1 MASSEQAIASIGG
14 CRLAAASAG
23 IKKPAADGSNQSDLV
38 LIEACAGSAI
48 AATFTQNRFAAA
60 PVLLAKQHITASSAE
75 QPRYLLINS
84 GNANAGTGAPGLAT
98 ALRCCE
104 VMADSAD
111 VEAINVLPF
120 STGVIGEPLDA
131 NLVGAAVPGLF
142 AQLAESNWLDA
153 ARGIM
158 TTDTVPK
165 LYSAEFELFGQRH
178 SITGMSKGAGMICPN
193 MATML
198 CFIATDV
205 RIDQVLLESLLGE
218 AVEKSFN
225 RITVDGDTS
234 TNDACVVLAT
244 GDKNGPGI
252 ESSSQ
257 TEYEVFA
264 QHLNLACIDLARQI
278 IADAE
283 GASKLVTIKVE
294 QGATTADCLQ
304 VAYTIAH
311 SPLVKTALFAADP
324 NWGRLLAAIGRAP
337 VEQLDVDK
345 VSLYIGD
352 VLVAEQG
359 AVAEGYSEQSAA
371 SIMQSAEYC
380 IRVLLNSGDCS
391 DQIWTC
397 DLSHDYVSINADYR
411 S

>member
-1 MASSEQAIASIGG
+1 MASSDQVIRAVDG
-14 CRLAAASAG
+14 CRLAATAAG
-23 IKKPAADGSNQSDLV
+23 IKKPASDGSKRADLV
-38 LIEACAGSAI
+38 LIEARAYSSI

-60 PVLLAKQHITASSAE
+60 PVLIAKRHMPVSNVE
-75 QPRYLLINS
+75 QPKYLLINS
-84 GNANAGTGAPGLAT
+84 GNANAGTGAPGLAS
-98 ALRCCE
+98 ALSCCE
-104 VMADSAD
+104 MLAEDAGVDASS
-111 VEAINVLPF
+111 VLPF

-131 NLVGAAVPGLF
+131 GLIGTAIPELLATLEDTNWSAA
-142 AQLAESNWLDA
+142 AH
-153 ARGIM
+153 GIM
-158 TTDTVPK
+158 TTDTVAK

-178 SITGMSKGAGMICPN
+178 SITGISKGAGMICPN

-205 RIDQVLLESLLGE
+205 SIDQALLAKLLAG
-218 AVEKSFN
+218 AVEQSFN

-244 GDKNGPGI
+244 GDMNGARI
-252 ESSSQ
+252 ESDSQ
-257 TEYEVFA
+257 AEFDA
-264 QHLNLACIDLARQI
+264 FGQQLNLACIDLARQI

-283 GASKLVTIKVE
+283 GASKLVTISVE
-294 QGATTADCLQ
+294 QGASRADCLQ

-337 VEQLDVDK
+337 VEQLNVDR

-352 VLVAEQG
+352 VLVAERG
-359 AVAEGYSEQSAA
+359 AVAEGYCEQSAA
-371 SIMQSAEYC
+371 SIMQGAEYC
-380 IRVLLNSGDCS
+380 IRVLLDSGDCA
-391 DQIWTC
+391 DQVWTC
-397 DLSHDYVSINADYR
+397 DLSHEYVSINADYR

>member
-1 MASSEQAIASIGG
+1 MANSDQEIATVAG
-14 CRLAAASAG
+14 CRLAATSAG
-23 IKKPAADGSNQSDLV
+23 IKKPSADGSSRTDLV
-38 LIEACAGSAI
+38 LIEASAGSAI

-60 PVLLAKQHITASSAE
+60 PVLLAKQHLPASTAEHA
-75 QPRYLLINS
+75 RYLLINS

-98 ALRCCE
+98 ALQCCE
-104 VMADSAD
+104 MMADTAG

-131 NLVGAAVPGLF
+131 GLVGAAVPELF
-142 AQLAESNWLDA
+142 AQLDKNNWLDA
-153 ARGIM
+153 ALGIM

-178 SITGMSKGAGMICPN
+178 SITGISKGAGMICPN

-205 RIDQVLLESLLGE
+205 SIDQSLLETLLGE
-218 AVEKSFN
+218 SVEQSFN

-252 ESSSQ
+252 RSSSQ
-257 TEYEVFA
+257 TEYGVFA
-264 QHLNLACIDLARQI
+264 QQLNLACIDLARQI

-294 QGATTADCLQ
+294 QGATTEDCLL

-337 VEQLDVDK
+337 VEQLNVDK

-352 VLVAEQG
+352 VLVAEYG
-359 AVAEGYSEQSAA
+359 AVAEGYSEQNAA
-371 SIMQSAEYC
+371 SIMNSAEYC
-380 IRVLLNSGDCS
+380 IRVLLDSGDCS
-391 DQIWTC
+391 EQVWTC
-397 DLSHDYVSINADYR
+397 DLSHEYVSINADYR